1 MPSVASEKL
10 RLQLEKVVP
19 SEWRVM
25 SIKQVARLGS
35 GTTPSRA
42 NPGHYINGTVPW
54 VKTGD
59 LNNATIDRTEELI
72 TEAAIQECG
81 CTLYPRHTVLIAMYG
96 GFRQIGRT
104 GLLINPAATN
114 QALTAIQ
121 PHGETV
127 IAEYIQEWLNHKVE
141 FWRTIAASS
150 RKDPNITKADIAE
163 FPIPVPS
170 LPLQR
175 GIVRFGTAWERAI
188 RDTENLV
195 GRKERLLAG
204 LSQQLLTG
212 ETRIRGIRVSWRE
225 TRLRD
230 VTNESICRYE
240 GSRHPTSVMAV
251 NKNLGLIPMRQRV
264 IADSLK
270 RYKVVPPR
278 GFAYNP
284 MRLNIGSIA
293 MSQFDSEVLVS
304 PDYVVFSCD
313 QERLDPE
320 YLNFVRRTHR
330 WSQYVSS
337 AGNGS
342 VRVRIYY
349 DDLGA
354 LKLKLPDIQ
363 EQYRISTILAK
374 CEKEIRLLRRQAELY
389 RQQKRWLMNE
399 LLMGQV
405 RPLEYT
411 LDPHAAHPFST
422 VTEQRGSVQK

>member
-19 SEWRVM
+19 PEWRVM

-42 NPGHYINGTVPW
+42 NPGHYRNGTIPW

-59 LNNATIDRTEELI
+59 LNNATITRTEELI
-72 TEAAIQECG
+72 TEAALRECG

-104 GLLINPAATN
+104 GLLINPATTN

-121 PHGETV
+121 PNEETV
-127 IAEYIQEWLNHKVE
+127 IAEFVQEWLNHKVE
-141 FWRTIAASS
+141 FWRAIAASS

-163 FPIPVPS
+163 FPIPIPS
-170 LPLQR
+170 LPSQR
-175 GIVRFGTAWERAI
+175 SIVRFGTAWERAI

-195 GRKERLLAG
+195 ERKECLLAG
-204 LSQQLLTG
+204 FSQQLLTG
-212 ETRIRGIRVSWRE
+212 ETRIRGINASWRE
-225 TRLRD
+225 THLRD
-230 VTNESICRYE
+230 VTDESTSRYE
-240 GSRHPTSVMAV
+240 SSRHPASVMAV

-264 IADSLK
+264 VADSLK
-270 RYKVVPPR
+270 RYKVLPPKA
-278 GFAYNP
+278 FAYNP

-293 MSQFDSEVLVS
+293 MSQFDSQVLVS

-320 YLNFVRRTHR
+320 YLNFIRRTHE
-330 WSQYVSS
+330 WSQYVSA

-354 LKLKLPDIQ
+354 LRLKLPDIE
-363 EQYRISTILAK
+363 EQRRISRILAK
-374 CEKEIRLLRRQAELY
+374 CEKEICLLRRQAELY

-399 LLMGQV
+399 LLMGRV
-405 RPLEYT
+405 RPLESSP
-411 LDPHAAHPFST
+411 DPYATQGFST
-422 VTEQRGSVQK
+422 VIEQRNSVQK